1 MQHEE
6 QKKPTKAQPDIVSNK
21 QQQEATENQQEATEV
36 VYVLF
41 SPSKY
46 HWVHSYAFVLLYIY
60 IYNLNYVVTHTKKI
74 EKKTVEKRKL
84 N

>member
-1 MQHEE
+1 MKN
-6 QKKPTKAQPDIVSNK
+6 KKTNKSSTYQTYAVSNK
-21 QQQEATENQQEATEV
+21 QQHEATENQQEATEV

-41 SPSKY
+41 SPSNY
-46 HWVHSYAFVLLYIY
+46 HWVHSYAFVLLY